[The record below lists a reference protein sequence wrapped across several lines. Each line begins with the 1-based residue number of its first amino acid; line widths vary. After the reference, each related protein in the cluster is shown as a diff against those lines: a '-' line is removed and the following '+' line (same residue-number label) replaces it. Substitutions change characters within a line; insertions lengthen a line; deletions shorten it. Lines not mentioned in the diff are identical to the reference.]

1 MANELQTISQET
13 ALQNAT
19 TNEDIRLKLQNFTQ
33 RINAA
38 PKPESIGKTPDK
50 KANTILISHIEMTLD
65 EYCFGLWSTEN
76 FRWTQCGNEVVGA
89 IDLKIFHPV
98 AGVWITRQGAAA
110 ITIMVDAVP
119 ERLKWSADDA
129 PDEAE
134 IKKKERNA
142 WALDMQ
148 NKKPSALDMSFPK
161 LKAECLK
168 NAAQSLGSLFGR
180 DLNRKAGDV
189 DSFQPLIPTIT
200 IEQLT
205 ALFEAKKEALT
216 PDEITHAERIISNK
230 ETASYKKLHTKLQGK

>member
-33 RINAA
+33 RINTA

-129 PDEAE
+129 PD
-134 IKKKERNA
+134 
-142 WALDMQ
+142 
-148 NKKPSALDMSFPK
+148 
-161 LKAECLK
+161 
-168 NAAQSLGSLFGR
+168 
-180 DLNRKAGDV
+180 
-189 DSFQPLIPTIT
+189 
-200 IEQLT
+200 
-205 ALFEAKKEALT
+205 
-216 PDEITHAERIISNK
+216 
-230 ETASYKKLHTKLQGK
+230 